1 MSVVD
6 FACTVVS
13 KTLAPVHF
21 ILQTSADGVA
31 ALEAKIISQSEKYD
45 YDKVYNHRK
54 ETTQKNQKIVL
65 ITTKIIVLGVK
76 SSVVSEQKKDQIAE
90 EILKL
95 NEELSELDYPREF
108 RKAQPA

>member
-13 KTLAPVHF
+13 NALAPVHF

-45 YDKVYNHRK
+45 YDKVYKHRK
-54 ETTQKNQKIVL
+54 ETTEKNQKIVL

-95 NEELSELDYPREF
+95 NEELSDLDYPKEF
-108 RKAQPA
+108 RKTKPV